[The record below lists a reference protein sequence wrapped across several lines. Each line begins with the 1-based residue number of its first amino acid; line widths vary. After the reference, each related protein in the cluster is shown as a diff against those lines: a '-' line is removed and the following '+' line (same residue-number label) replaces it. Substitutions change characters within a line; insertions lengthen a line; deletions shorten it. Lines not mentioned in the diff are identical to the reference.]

1 MMVHNRLAGTAMGSA
16 EKNVSVALGLKKK
29 RESYMRRAAFELT
42 RSGEAPENKSTILC
56 CE

>member
-29 RESYMRRAAFELT
+29 RESYMRGGLRSNLHVRAK
-42 RSGEAPENKSTILC
+42 RQKIN
-56 CE
+56 